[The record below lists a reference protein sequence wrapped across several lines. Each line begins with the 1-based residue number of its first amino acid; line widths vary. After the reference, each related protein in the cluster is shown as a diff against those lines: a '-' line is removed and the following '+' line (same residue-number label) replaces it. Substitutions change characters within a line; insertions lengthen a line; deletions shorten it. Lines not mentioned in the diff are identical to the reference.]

1 MPAGI
6 MMIIGIRKIKDM
18 RDKKES
24 KTGGTRFG
32 IWYEKSVGK
41 LIPKQTVVSLISCF
55 VLNSAIY
62 TGTQLLMKNA
72 KHYDLSTKF
81 DKSLPFVKEWIY
93 IYLICFAFWA
103 VNYIMISRTERE
115 HWYKFATGD
124 YLSRLICG
132 VFFILLP
139 TTNVRPEIT
148 RNGLSSILMRFVY
161 TADPASNLFPSIH
174 CLVSWMCFIG
184 IRKQKHIPVWYKVF
198 SAVFAVLV
206 FASTQFT
213 KQHYII
219 DVFAGAA
226 IAELSYFIG
235 THTNFYKKIWRFFD
249 KVNNVVFGRD

>member
-1 MPAGI
+1 
-6 MMIIGIRKIKDM
+6 MIIGIREIRDM
-18 RDKKES
+18 RDKKKS
-24 KTGGTRFG
+24 KTGSTRFG

-148 RNGLSSILMRFVY
+148 GNGLSSILMRFVY
-161 TADPASNLFPSIH
+161 T
-174 CLVSWMCFIG
+174 
-184 IRKQKHIPVWYKVF
+184 
-198 SAVFAVLV
+198 
-206 FASTQFT
+206 
-213 KQHYII
+213 
-219 DVFAGAA
+219 DVFHRDKKTETYTGLVQSFFGSVCGTRVCINAVYEAA
-226 IAELSYFIG
+226 LY
-235 THTNFYKKIWRFFD
+235 N
-249 KVNNVVFGRD
+249 

>member
-1 MPAGI
+1 
-6 MMIIGIRKIKDM
+6 MIIGIREIRDM
-18 RDKKES
+18 RDKKKS
-24 KTGGTRFG
+24 KTGSTKFG

-139 TTNVRPEIT
+139 TTNVRPEIMG
-148 RNGLSSILMRFVY
+148 NGLSSILMRFVY
-161 TADPASNLFPSIH
+161 TADPASKYLKDRFP
-174 CLVSWMCFIG
+174 
-184 IRKQKHIPVWYKVF
+184 
-198 SAVFAVLV
+198 
-206 FASTQFT
+206 
-213 KQHYII
+213 
-219 DVFAGAA
+219 
-226 IAELSYFIG
+226 
-235 THTNFYKKIWRFFD
+235 
-249 KVNNVVFGRD
+249 